1 MDVKEILA
9 RVGEELS
16 VRRVFGEPFERDGAL
31 IVPAAVVAGGGGG
44 GVDPKGAP
52 TPDGTST
59 DDAPDQPSDLGKK
72 QPAAGAGYGGYV
84 RALGVY
90 AIKDGQVR
98 FVPAVNA
105 TALAIAGI
113 LSVAAVVTA
122 RTLRARSR

>member
-1 MDVKEILA
+1 M
-9 RVGEELS
+9 
-16 VRRVFGEPFERDGAL
+16 
-31 IVPAAVVAGGGGG
+31 
-44 GVDPKGAP
+44 
-52 TPDGTST
+52 
-59 DDAPDQPSDLGKK
+59 
-72 QPAAGAGYGGYV
+72 

-122 RTLRARSR
+122 RTLRAGSR

>member
-52 TPDGTST
+52 TPDGSST
-59 DDAPDQPSDLGKK
+59 DDAPDQPSDHGKK
-72 QPAAGAGYGGYV
+72 QPAAGAGYGGGTCV
-84 RALGVY
+84 RSAST
-90 AIKDGQVR
+90 R
-98 FVPAVNA
+98 
-105 TALAIAGI
+105 
-113 LSVAAVVTA
+113 SRTA
-122 RTLRARSR
+122 RSGSSRP